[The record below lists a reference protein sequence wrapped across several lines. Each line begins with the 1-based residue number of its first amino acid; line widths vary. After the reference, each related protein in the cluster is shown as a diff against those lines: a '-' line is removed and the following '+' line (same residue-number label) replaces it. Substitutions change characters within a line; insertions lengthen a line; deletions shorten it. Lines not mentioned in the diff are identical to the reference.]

1 MKDDNAPTAPRPDAA
16 AGAGLPAFEPPV
28 QDALRALLRPLA
40 RLAVAH
46 GLPYARLEELLKGAL
61 VEAAR
66 EAHPGV
72 APERSVSRISTTL
85 GLNRREVTRLT
96 RAAQAAPAPLRPA
109 PATELFTRWRT
120 DPALRGS
127 DGQPLALPRLGAA
140 PSFEALAQS
149 LTQDVHPRSLLDE
162 LCRLGLARLDE
173 AADRVELLDPT
184 FVPRGDRARML
195 GFLADNVGD
204 HAAAAVDNVLG
215 DGRRHFEQAVFADE
229 LSSEAMPPLREAV
242 AAYWQ
247 QLMKGIVPQLETLIA
262 ADRAAGRPQDRRV
275 RIGLYTY
282 EDRMVGAAT
291 PADSPSPLAAA
302 ASPRRRPRRG

>member
-1 MKDDNAPTAPRPDAA
+1 MEYPSTSPDAA
-16 AGAGLPAFEPPV
+16 APPPV
-28 QDALRALLRPLA
+28 LHALRALLRPLA
-40 RLAVAH
+40 RLAVAK
-46 GLPYARLEELLKGAL
+46 GLPYAQLDELLKEAL

-66 EAHPGV
+66 EAHPDT
-72 APERSVSRISTTL
+72 APQRSVSRISTTL

-96 RAAQAAPAPLRPA
+96 RSAGTTTPALRPT

-120 DPALRGS
+120 DPALRGA
-127 DGQPLALPRLGAA
+127 DGEPLALPRLGAA

-173 AADRVELLDPT
+173 ANDRVTLLDPA
-184 FVPRGDRARML
+184 FVPRGDGARML

-204 HAAAAVDNVLG
+204 HAAAAVENVLG

-229 LSSEAMPPLREAV
+229 LSTASLPALREAV
-242 AAYWQ
+242 ASQWKR
-247 QLMKGIVPQLETLIA
+247 LMADLVPRLETLIA
-262 ADRAAGRPQDRRV
+262 ADREAARPQDRRV

-282 EDRMVGAAT
+282 EDAMSGVT
-291 PADSPSPLAAA
+291 PAEPARSPLAAA
-302 ASPRRRPRRG
+302 AQPRRRPRRE